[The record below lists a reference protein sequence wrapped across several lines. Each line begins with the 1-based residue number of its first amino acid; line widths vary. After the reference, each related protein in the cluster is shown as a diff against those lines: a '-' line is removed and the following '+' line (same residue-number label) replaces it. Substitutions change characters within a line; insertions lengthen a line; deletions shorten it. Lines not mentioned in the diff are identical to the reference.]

1 MRTCLDRLIAEP
13 HVAGPRLKSE
23 SEYLAQRLEVCRLG
37 GKISNDAFLDAGAIQ
52 GALDMIANH
61 VDMGVAQTEI
71 HQLLL
76 QQLDR
81 ATRLEEKA
89 SRFGCSNR
97 RRSLISMQESMLS
110 LTGVGKSFKDVEA
123 LTHVD
128 LEIHSGQ
135 VIGLV
140 GGNGAGKT
148 TLLRLM
154 AGVLEPT
161 KGNVLFKGERVS
173 SMRNKLGVV
182 PESTGLYS
190 RLTAWENIRY
200 HSRIYGVEDDV
211 AWNRVSHF
219 AKQLDL
225 SDSLS
230 RHTKGFSCGMRQK
243 TALLRALAHGPDILL
258 LDEPTAGLD
267 VTSARTVR
275 RLVSKLRDE
284 VGLIYSTHHLAEAQQ
299 VCDRIVIVHN
309 GTIRADGSPGELLD
323 LTNKPTLEEAY
334 VSLTSDKARIRA
346 EDDKK
351 ESKLAK
357 WWRMFLTGNTP
368 RTKGVEEDE

>member
-1 MRTCLDRLIAEP
+1 MT
-13 HVAGPRLKSE
+13 
-23 SEYLAQRLEVCRLG
+23 
-37 GKISNDAFLDAGAIQ
+37 
-52 GALDMIANH
+52 
-61 VDMGVAQTEI
+61 
-71 HQLLL
+71 
-76 QQLDR
+76 
-81 ATRLEEKA
+81 
-89 SRFGCSNR
+89 
-97 RRSLISMQESMLS
+97 ESMLS
-110 LTGVGKSFKDVEA
+110 LVGVGKNFKDVEA

-128 LEIHSGQ
+128 LEIKSGQ

-154 AGVLEPT
+154 AGVMEPS
-161 KGNVLFKGERVS
+161 KGSVLFKGERVS
-173 SMRNKLGVV
+173 SMRSKLGVV

-200 HSRIYGVEDDV
+200 HSRIYGIDDQV

-225 SDSLS
+225 TESLS
-230 RHTKGFSCGMRQK
+230 RHTKGFSRGMRQK

-275 RLVSKLRDE
+275 KLVGQLRDE
-284 VGLIYSTHHLAEAQQ
+284 GGTVIYSTHHLAEAQQ

-309 GTIRADGSPGELLD
+309 GTIRADGSPKELLE
-323 LTNKPTLEEAY
+323 LTNKITLEEAY
-334 VSLTSDKARIRA
+334 VSLTSDKARLRT
-346 EDDKK
+346 EDDTK

-357 WWRMFLTGNTP
+357 WWRIFLTGKTP
-368 RTKGVEEDE
+368 NPMEVGEDE

>member
-1 MRTCLDRLIAEP
+1 MT
-13 HVAGPRLKSE
+13 
-23 SEYLAQRLEVCRLG
+23 
-37 GKISNDAFLDAGAIQ
+37 
-52 GALDMIANH
+52 
-61 VDMGVAQTEI
+61 
-71 HQLLL
+71 
-76 QQLDR
+76 
-81 ATRLEEKA
+81 
-89 SRFGCSNR
+89 
-97 RRSLISMQESMLS
+97 ESMLS
-110 LTGVGKSFKDVEA
+110 LIGVGKSFKEVEA

-128 LEIHSGQ
+128 LEINSGQ

-154 AGVLEPT
+154 AGVMEPT
-161 KGNVLFKGERVS
+161 KGSVLFKGERVS
-173 SMRNKLGVV
+173 TMRTKLGVV

-200 HSRIYGVEDDV
+200 HSRIYGVNDQV

-225 SDSLS
+225 TDSLS
-230 RHTKGFSCGMRQK
+230 RHTKGFSRGMRQK

-275 RLVSKLRDE
+275 KLVGQLRDE
-284 VGLIYSTHHLAEAQQ
+284 GGTVIYSTHHLAEAQQ

-309 GTIRADGSPGELLD
+309 GTIRADGSPQELLE
-323 LTNKPTLEEAY
+323 LTKKESLEEAY
-334 VSLTSDKARIRA
+334 VSLTSDKARART
-346 EDDKK
+346 EEKGK
-351 ESKLAK
+351 ESKLAS
-357 WWRMFLTGNTP
+357 WWRLFLTGKTP
-368 RTKGVEEDE
+368 NSEEVGEDE